1 MPSIFTRIKIL
12 EKKVIP
18 KSLPKPIGFH
28 TFWEE
33 NGKLFYIDCDG
44 NEQKYVEKE
53 DRSHGKDVIT
63 GFIMPKDL
71 AITFKDPPPITNL

>member
-1 MPSIFTRIKIL
+1 MSNLIARIKTL
-12 EKKVIP
+12 EKKILPEPIP
-18 KSLPKPIGFH
+18 EPTEFH

-53 DRSHGKDVIT
+53 DRSHGKDVII